1 MEQDTA
7 NIGTSESCYV
17 TLNGNFVGRYP
28 SKDAANVKARILLRA
43 NRGAEVLIYHDKLY
57 YGPKEAKAAS

>member
-7 NIGTSESCYV
+7 DVGTSESCYV
-17 TLNGNFVGRYP
+17 TLNGNFFGRYP
-28 SKDAANVKARILLRA
+28 TKEKANVKARVLLRA

-57 YGPKEAKAAS
+57 YGPEEAKAAG